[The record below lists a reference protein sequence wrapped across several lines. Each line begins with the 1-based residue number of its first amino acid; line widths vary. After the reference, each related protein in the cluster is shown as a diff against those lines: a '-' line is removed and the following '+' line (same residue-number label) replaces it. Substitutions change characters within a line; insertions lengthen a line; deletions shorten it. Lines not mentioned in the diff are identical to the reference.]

1 MDSTAQAM
9 DFSSLDNM
17 FGDMFQNDEQP
28 VKTQPEQKEI
38 PKEEEEELKAKNVEN
53 ISEVDK
59 DKAIDK
65 LNNITIELNNDFQ
78 EREELIN
85 NMELALVTGANLL
98 MLGDPGTGKSKI
110 TRALCSRIDNATYFE
125 YLLNKTTDPSEILGP
140 ISLKEMKNDRTVR
153 NTAGMLP
160 EANIAFIDEV
170 YKSNS
175 AVLNDLL
182 AIMNEHVFHNEGKAV
197 KVPLISMFAASN
209 ELPEDDSLAALHDRF
224 LFRIKVN
231 YLNNASSKK
240 KMFQNFI
247 HERAGISNNLSYTT
261 ITKDEIKLLQDAAK
275 KVPVPK
281 NILNLFITLLNNL
294 EKNYTIHISDRRAN
308 ECLKVLQ
315 ASALIHK
322 RQKVSFDDFKSLIYV
337 LGNNEDDTNTIS
349 AEVAKIVNPFD
360 EDYAKYENQ
369 FNEIKAKIAQ
379 ANNDTEKNQYYL
391 ENQNAL
397 KSLFNRMNKLVS
409 EASANGVDTTRYT
422 LLRDEVNTYNAD
434 LAKQVIGDIF

>member
-1 MDSTAQAM
+1 
-9 DFSSLDNM
+9 
-17 FGDMFQNDEQP
+17 
-28 VKTQPEQKEI
+28 
-38 PKEEEEELKAKNVEN
+38 
-53 ISEVDK
+53 
-59 DKAIDK
+59 
-65 LNNITIELNNDFQ
+65 
-78 EREELIN
+78 
-85 NMELALVTGANLL
+85 
-98 MLGDPGTGKSKI
+98 
-110 TRALCSRIDNATYFE
+110 
-125 YLLNKTTDPSEILGP
+125 
-140 ISLKEMKNDRTVR
+140 
-153 NTAGMLP
+153 
-160 EANIAFIDEV
+160 
-170 YKSNS
+170 
-175 AVLNDLL
+175 
-182 AIMNEHVFHNEGKAV
+182 
-197 KVPLISMFAASN
+197 
-209 ELPEDDSLAALHDRF
+209 
-224 LFRIKVN
+224 
-231 YLNNASSKK
+231 
-240 KMFQNFI
+240 MFQNFI

-275 KVPVPK
+275 KIPVPK

-434 LAKQVIGDIF
+434 LARQVIGDIF

>member
-17 FGDMFQNDEQP
+17 FGDIFQNDEQP
-28 VKTQPEQKEI
+28 VKIQPEQKEI
-38 PKEEEEELKAKNVEN
+38 SKEEEEELKTQNVEN

-182 AIMNEHVFHNEGKAV
+182 AIMNEHVFHNEGKAI

-209 ELPEDDSLAALHDRF
+209 EPPED
-224 LFRIKVN
+224 K
-231 YLNNASSKK
+231 Y
-240 KMFQNFI
+240 
-247 HERAGISNNLSYTT
+247 
-261 ITKDEIKLLQDAAK
+261 
-275 KVPVPK
+275 
-281 NILNLFITLLNNL
+281 
-294 EKNYTIHISDRRAN
+294 
-308 ECLKVLQ
+308 C
-315 ASALIHK
+315 
-322 RQKVSFDDFKSLIYV
+322 IY
-337 LGNNEDDTNTIS
+337 
-349 AEVAKIVNPFD
+349 KF
-360 EDYAKYENQ
+360 
-369 FNEIKAKIAQ
+369 
-379 ANNDTEKNQYYL
+379 
-391 ENQNAL
+391 
-397 KSLFNRMNKLVS
+397 
-409 EASANGVDTTRYT
+409 
-422 LLRDEVNTYNAD
+422 
-434 LAKQVIGDIF
+434 